1 VTERKILIVDD
12 DPIARRV
19 LYQALASKGY
29 QPLMAGDAMAALT
42 EAQKHR
48 PDLILLDLG
57 LPAGGGFTFLKRLH
71 TFPHLALIP
80 VVVISGQEKATAE
93 PAALEAG
100 AREFIQKPARPED
113 VLAVLERNLSQL

>member
-1 VTERKILIVDD
+1 MPGQKILIVDD

-19 LYQALASKGY
+19 LHAALVKHGY
-29 QPLMAGDAMAALT
+29 QPLVAADAMAALT
-42 EAQKHR
+42 ETQRSR

-71 TFPHLALIP
+71 TFPFLTVIP
-80 VVVISGQEKATAE
+80 VVVISGQERATAE

-100 AREFIQKPARPED
+100 AKAFIPKPARPED
-113 VLAVLERNLSQL
+113 VLAVIERTLGAS